1 MVNNKID
8 YKLSDDIAA
17 SVLLSRTLL
26 YFLNCEMLISN
37 LLVLTFIVFSTQNC
51 VAKFII
57 ALHENVSGANKPS
70 NTSCSHHKP
79 S

>member
-1 MVNNKID
+1 MLKNIID
-8 YKLSDDIAA
+8 YKLGDDIIAH
-17 SVLLSRTLL
+17 SRTLL